1 MNEIAERRARKN
13 VRLYYAYSICM
24 DFGLWA
30 GIWIKY
36 LIEDRGFELK
46 YILAMDLPFWLLVA
60 VLQAPTGALA
70 DHIGRKRILA
80 ISGVLYAI
88 TILGFGFAQNYW
100 MLFADYVLWA
110 VAQSTRSGADSALV
124 YDSLR
129 LAGREAEFP
138 RIAGRGFAID
148 TFSLLCSLVAGALL
162 AEVIGM
168 ALVIQVSAIAPLLAM
183 TVALT
188 MIEPPTEHEE
198 RHYWA
203 NLRSGLS
210 FSWQHPE
217 VRYTLLV
224 GSVLL
229 AGVFGPVVLMQPFLI
244 EHHVATGLYGVYQA
258 PLRLLTMGGAI
269 IAFRLVNRFGVTAI
283 LVTAC
288 TTIIAGYLALAGI
301 DMQLAFVLFALPA
314 IFQGINKP
322 VLDGYLNDRIPSDR
336 RATVLSVMQ
345 LYFAL
350 QIMLVEPALGI
361 LTDDISLTAAF
372 LFAAGYFIVLMPP
385 LLFLWHRAQG
395 RTGAG
400 SVPILEPAG
409 AK

>member
-203 NLRSGLS
+203 NLKSGLS
-210 FSWQHPE
+210 FSWRHPE

>member
-24 DFGLWA
+24 DFGLWF

-46 YILAMDLPFWLLVA
+46 YILLMDLPFWLLVA

-80 ISGVLYAI
+80 ISGVLYGF

-124 YDSLR
+124 YDSFR

-148 TFSLLCSLVAGALL
+148 PFSMLCGLVAGALV
-162 AEVIGM
+162 AEAIGM
-168 ALVIQVSAIAPLLAM
+168 ALVVQISAIPPLLAM
-183 TVALT
+183 VVALN
-188 MIEPPTEHEE
+188 MAEPPIEHEE

-203 NLRSGLS
+203 NLKAGLS
-210 FSWQHPE
+210 FSWRHPE
-217 VRYTLLV
+217 VRYTLLM
-224 GSVLL
+224 GSVLA

-244 EHHVATGLYGVYQA
+244 KHQVATGLFGVYQA

-269 IAFRLVNRFGVTAI
+269 IAFRLVNRFGVSAI

-288 TTIIAGYLALAGI
+288 TTIIAAYLALAGI

-322 VLDGYLNDRIPSDR
+322 VIDGYLNDRIPSER

-361 LTDDISLTAAF
+361 FTDDISLTAAF

-400 SVPILEPAG
+400 SLPVLETVG

>member
-1 MNEIAERRARKN
+1 MDVIAERRARKN

-24 DFGLWA
+24 DFGLWF

-80 ISGVLYAI
+80 ISGVLYAF

-148 TFSLLCSLVAGALL
+148 TFSMLCSLVAGALL
-162 AEVIGM
+162 AEVVGM
-168 ALVIQVSAIAPLLAM
+168 ALVIQVSAIPPLLAIV
-183 TVALT
+183 VALT

-203 NLRSGLS
+203 NLKAGLS
-210 FSWQHPE
+210 FSWRHPE
-217 VRYTLLV
+217 VRYTLLM
-224 GSVLL
+224 GSVLA

-244 EHHVATGLYGVYQA
+244 KHSVATGLYGVYQA

-269 IAFRLVNRFGVTAI
+269 FAFRLVNRFGVTAI

-322 VLDGYLNDRIPSDR
+322 VIDGYLNDRIPSNR

-372 LFAAGYFIVLMPP
+372 LFAAAYFIVLMPP

-400 SVPILEPAG
+400 VLPVLEPAG

>member
-1 MNEIAERRARKN
+1 MNDIAERRARKN

-183 TVALT
+183 AVALT

-400 SVPILEPAG
+400 SLPVLEPAG